1 MSARWRIAFL
11 SLLMVFLLAMSTIAQ
26 ITPPYEWKMM
36 ETQHFRIIF
45 HPEVEGLARE
55 AAEAAEDAYRL
66 WSKELNTTPPAK
78 TDIVVIDF
86 DDSPNGFAD
95 SLNLHSWEFTSQVQF
110 DVFFGG
116 RVPSNIADTIY
127 HEFWH
132 IVDIDKVSGP
142 SQLLRPIFGRIVM
155 PNDLKPQFNIEG
167 SATYAEY
174 LKYNYSRANFAEAA
188 MFMRQMALD
197 NRFPPLDRAATSF
210 TNMGWP
216 STGTLWYLLGS
227 WFMRYIETEHG
238 RGVMAKLDELNAQNW
253 LSSLSNLLADLI
265 ADRYGIALYV
275 GPDFRQILSVATG
288 LPTKEL
294 YEGFQQ
300 WLKTQAWEH
309 VKRVE
314 AEGIT
319 PSVKLS
325 SMGYFTGQP
334 KWSPDGNWVAYDHS
348 DPFRRGG
355 IRLIHPDGTDEH
367 FLIPATLIFDG
378 AFSWSPDSRKL
389 VYSGYDQLGA
399 YFNYNDLYL
408 YHLTTNKIERLTW
421 GARAYNP
428 VFARDGTSI
437 LFGQQGPGDRTR
449 LARLDLTTGAT
460 QTIKEFAEDTFLD
473 FFALSPDG
481 SQLALSLWKRPGYS
495 DLYLMPATG
504 GELRA
509 LTQDRNEDFRPA
521 WSPDGQYILF
531 DSIRD
536 ETFNIHAVRL
546 SDGRFFR
553 VTNVVSGAFSPTV
566 SPDGRRLAFASYGSD
581 GYDIHLMDY
590 DPSRWK
596 PVSFSQE
603 TIPAWTGYPQTNAQI
618 RPYNP
623 LITMLPTYWEPLLR
637 KTQAGIRTSA
647 WDALYRHYYSVEAG
661 YDWVAGKPFGSLT
674 YLNEEHLAPVRLS
687 VDLGFVPDGD
697 WQDLSFE
704 YSPLQ
709 RSTLSHTFSLG
720 LERSD
725 FGGEAHTLSGDWSYF
740 QRFGRDLYWNDLNV
754 SLGGSLTHEVQSGA
768 WSHEVVLR
776 MRDSARLPLM
786 DVKGHHQVAL
796 RLSAGWSDVPEN
808 FGLGGRGGPFMVRG
822 QPAGISV
829 GSQILAG
836 GIEYRFPIL
845 SIERGWGLKPIF
857 LDDIRG
863 AVFLDAGLADDELT
877 ASLSPEA
884 LRVGYGVELQVL
896 FTTGFTGRRAIRLG
910 AAYGIGQTEP
920 IFYFGFGSS
929 F

>member
-1 MSARWRIAFL
+1 MSVFRRGAI
-11 SLLMVFLLAMSTIAQ
+11 SGLLMMALLSGITTAQ
-26 ITPPYEWKMM
+26 LTPPYAWKMM
-36 ETQHFRIIF
+36 ETEHFRIIF
-45 HPEVEGLARE
+45 HPEVAGLAHE
-55 AAEAAEDAYRL
+55 AAAAAEDAYQL
-66 WSKELNTTPPAK
+66 WSRELRTTPPGK
-78 TDIVVIDF
+78 TNIVVIDF

-95 SLNLHSWEFTSQVQF
+95 TFNLHSWEFVSQVQF
-110 DVFFGG
+110 AVFFGG
-116 RVPSNIADTIY
+116 RIPSNMADTVY
-127 HEFWH
+127 HEYWH
-132 IVDIDKVSGP
+132 IADIDKVSGP
-142 SQLLRPIFGRIVM
+142 SQLLRGIFGRIII
-155 PNDLKPQFNIEG
+155 PGDIKPQFNVEG
-167 SATYAEY
+167 TATYAEY
-174 LKYNYSRANFAEAA
+174 LKYGYSRANSALSA
-188 MFMRQMALD
+188 MYLRQMALD
-197 NRFPPLDRAATSF
+197 SRFPPLDRAATSF

-216 STGTLWYLLGS
+216 SLGTMWYILGA
-227 WFMRYIETEHG
+227 WFTRYIEEAHG
-238 RGVMAKLDELNAQNW
+238 PGVTAQIAELNAQNW
-253 LSSLSNLLADLI
+253 LATLSNLLAGLI
-265 ADRYGIALYV
+265 AERYGVALYI
-275 GPDFRQILSVATG
+275 GPDFGRIMGEAAG
-288 LPTKEL
+288 LPIAEL
-294 YEGFQQ
+294 YTGFQQ
-300 WLKTQAWEH
+300 WLKAQALEH
-309 VKRVE
+309 LKRVE
-314 AEGIT
+314 TEGIT
-319 PSVKLS
+319 TSLRLTS
-325 SMGYFTGQP
+325 LGYFSGSPQ
-334 KWSPDGNWVAYDHS
+334 WSPDGSWIAYEHS
-348 DPFRRGG
+348 DPFRVSG
-355 IRLIHPDGTDEH
+355 IRLVRPDGTDEH
-367 FLIPATLIFDG
+367 FLVPAVFLFDG
-378 AFSWSPDSRKL
+378 ALHWSPDGSKL
-389 VYSGYDQLGA
+389 VYSGYDQFGA

-428 VFARDGTSI
+428 VFTRDGTSI

-481 SQLALSLWKRPGYS
+481 RQLALSIWKRPGFS
-495 DLYLMPATG
+495 DLYLLPATG

-509 LTQDRNEDFRPA
+509 LTQDRNEDFRPT
-521 WSPDGQYILF
+521 WSSDGQYILF

-596 PVSFSQE
+596 PVTLAQE
-603 TIPAWTGYPQTNAQI
+603 TIPAWTGFPQTNAQI

-623 LITMLPTYWEPLLR
+623 LITMLPTYWEPLLSE
-637 KTQAGIRTSA
+637 TQAGIRTSA
-647 WDALYRHYYSVEAG
+647 WDALYRHFYEIEVG
-661 YDWVAGKPFGSLT
+661 YNWTEEKPFGSLT
-674 YLNEEHLAPVRLS
+674 YINEEQLSPVRLVLS
-687 VDLGFVPDGD
+687 LGLIPWGD
-697 WQDLSFE
+697 WQALSLE
-704 YSPLQ
+704 YSPVDQ
-709 RSTLSHTFSLG
+709 FTLSHTFSLG

-740 QRFGRDLYWNDLNV
+740 QRFGRDRYWNDLNV
-754 SLGGSLTHEVQSGA
+754 SLGGSLTHEVESGA
-768 WSHEVVLR
+768 WSREVVLR
-776 MRDSARLPLM
+776 MRDSARLPII

-863 AVFLDAGLADDELT
+863 AVFLDAGLADEELT
-877 ASLSPEA
+877 ASLSPDA
-884 LRVGYGVELQVL
+884 LRIGYGVELQVL